1 MVAITK
7 RAPTNAGKA
16 TGSALANVLVKYATE
31 EALREEKKGEKLK
44 GFIKDIHALDHE
56 GHTAFRAELTEELA
70 IMKMA
75 RDAQEEH
82 EGVKVKST
90 MGYSF
95 TSFTVMVSN
104 FKTISYSAEL
114 GYKYDDAKTWAVML
128 AESVGYKHAQASK
141 GVDVGMV
148 GAKRG
153 RKAKMPE
160 QKTVAFVAS
169 VAPKAEVI
177 IPAVTHL
184 QQCINLTKLLTPG
197 ELGTLVAHIAAMQR
211 MATQAALGKMKKAA

>member
-1 MVAITK
+1 MVAIAK

-16 TGSALANVLVKYATE
+16 KGSALANVLVKYATE

-44 GFIKDIHALDHE
+44 GFIRDIHALDNE
-56 GHTAFRAELTEELA
+56 GHKAFRQELTEELA

-75 RDAQEEH
+75 RDAEAEH
-82 EGVKVKST
+82 TGVIVKST

-104 FKTISYSAEL
+104 FKTISYAAEL
-114 GYKYDDAKTWAVML
+114 GYRFDETKTWPIML

-141 GVDVGMV
+141 GVEVSVV

-153 RKAKMPE
+153 RKAKLPE
-160 QKTVAFVAS
+160 QKSVAFVAN
-169 VAPKAEVI
+169 VPGAIV
-177 IPAVTHL
+177 PAVTHL

-211 MATQAALGKMKKAA
+211 MATAAALGKMKA